1 MHNTL
6 GSPENNKTLNLE
18 NIKLIQ
24 GHNLPYQK
32 LIRVENLLW
41 VSDPTDNLMAQKI
54 VLSTTCKRN
63 KKLAH
68 FFTPGK
74 LTKIVESW
82 TNLKQ
87 KLGLFYQSHA
97 W

>member
-32 LIRVENLLW
+32 LIR
-41 VSDPTDNLMAQKI
+41 
-54 VLSTTCKRN
+54 
-63 KKLAH
+63 
-68 FFTPGK
+68 G
-74 LTKIVESW
+74 
-82 TNLKQ
+82 
-87 KLGLFYQSHA
+87 
-97 W
+97 